1 MSRERIDGPVDILSI
16 TGHMW
21 PKWAEVLDEI
31 HHYDEYGYKARWALV
46 DFLSLLDKLGL
57 GEQ

>member
-1 MSRERIDGPVDILSI
+1 
-16 TGHMW
+16 MW